1 MSEAARNFR
10 VGLFVFAGMIAVGSC
25 AVILGG
31 EGMFAPR
38 IRFESYFDEA
48 VTGLEVGSPVR
59 YRGVKIGVVKSIG
72 MLEDYYEF
80 SSKEERLQ
88 YGQMVSILMEFV
100 IAREEDAALRDLSY
114 EQHRERLEGRVK
126 EGLRLRLA
134 QSGITG
140 IAYIEADVLDPLENP
155 PMKIVH
161 TPRHIYI
168 PSAPS
173 TIATLTDAATRFAAK
188 LNDVDVVQLVANLDT
203 LIMELTTAVRDAK
216 VDRLEEEA
224 VGLLSELRVTNRQ
237 LQVTLAE
244 AEVPALT
251 AGATE
256 AMQEATA
263 TLVRAQRMLDGGRY
277 DLEAALENA
286 RVASENLRDLTET
299 LKAQPSLLVRGDP
312 PKQIEVEVGR

>member
-1 MSEAARNFR
+1 
-10 VGLFVFAGMIAVGSC
+10 
-25 AVILGG
+25 
-31 EGMFAPR
+31 
-38 IRFESYFDEA
+38 
-48 VTGLEVGSPVR
+48 
-59 YRGVKIGVVKSIG
+59 

-80 SSKEERLQ
+80 ETDEERLKF
-88 YGQMVSILMEFV
+88 GQMVSILMEFV
-100 IAREEDAALRDLSY
+100 ISREEDEALRDLSY
-114 EQHRERLEGRVK
+114 EQHRERLERRVK
-126 EGLRLRLA
+126 EGLRLKLA

-140 IAYIEADVLDPLENP
+140 IAYIEADVLDPEKNP
-155 PMKIVH
+155 PMEIIH

-173 TIATLTDAATRFAAK
+173 TIATLTGAATRFAAK
-188 LNDVDVVQLVANLDT
+188 LNDVDVVQLAGNLDT
-203 LIMELTTAVRDAK
+203 LIVELTDAVRDAK

-224 VGLLSELRVTNRQ
+224 VGLLSELRETNRQ
-237 LQVTLAE
+237 LQTTLAK
-244 AEVPALT
+244 ADVPAVT
-251 AGATE
+251 ASASE

-312 PKQIEVEVGR
+312 PKQIEVEVGQ